1 MMGIVWLDEM
11 QLQLLWLLQPASLLQ
26 LLQRPVWLDAWVH
39 GEEERAS
46 LLWRGLP
53 NDVILH
59 ILKLRAAKKRIERT
73 AKITARMCRFGFPY
87 VSSSR
92 VEFAQSRGQI
102 HEHLMACR
110 FDGAHCIQVREA
122 SYLWGYVCGRVA

>member
-1 MMGIVWLDEM
+1 MVH
-11 QLQLLWLLQPASLLQ
+11 QLEAE
-26 LLQRPVWLDAWVH
+26 R
-39 GEEERAS
+39 EERAAHAPES
-46 LLWRGLP
+46 EGRASAAAARGQE
-53 NDVILH
+53 
-59 ILKLRAAKKRIERT
+59 AYQRT

-110 FDGAHCIQVREA
+110 FDAHCIEVM
-122 SYLWGYVCGRVA
+122 YLCGYVCGRVA